1 MQNFWACSLTCRLL
15 AFCGQLCT
23 LNVSKMALVS
33 NENLVSFSR
42 KTEKM
47 GDFLSFCRLLTRA
60 RFECSSRTF
69 VMRAMKFRMFIAK
82 HIV

>member
-15 AFCGQLCT
+15 AFCGLLCT
-23 LNVSKMALVS
+23 LNLSKMALILNVY
-33 NENLVSFSR
+33 LVSFSR
-42 KTEKM
+42 ETEKM

-60 RFECSSRTF
+60 RFGCSSRAI
-69 VMRAMKFRMFIAK
+69 VMRAMKFRMCIPI